1 MVTATE
7 EVYDFTYCVQ
17 RTELLA
23 VYLFCLV
30 LLLKMTTSTI
40 TRSLSAGELHGD
52 NSVYL
57 NNRTKAV
64 DKKLVR
70 IAVAKQSLAFRSRN
84 NSSSGDKKEQILVA
98 AMKDL
103 EASKQPTFV
112 EFGRYV
118 FLITGSPSDD
128 CLNNYMD
135 TLKRAGVKHVVRL
148 CESLYNAEKL
158 VDAGFKHHDWPFEDG
173 GVPSGEIIQKW
184 LSLLSCV
191 TDNENTTKTMER
203 AGFQGLNKSSSVAL
217 RKEEV
222 GDNSSK
228 ISIALHCKTGL
239 GRAPVMVAIA
249 LIEMGMDALDA
260 IGYIRARRRGAI
272 NSRQLLFLEQYKPKG
287 FHNLTNVRKDERPCR
302 MM

>member
-1 MVTATE
+1 
-7 EVYDFTYCVQ
+7 
-17 RTELLA
+17 
-23 VYLFCLV
+23 
-30 LLLKMTTSTI
+30 MTSSTI
-40 TRSLSAGELHGD
+40 VQSLSTGELYSDGYV
-52 NSVYL
+52 SGK
-57 NNRTKAV
+57 NRPKVV

-70 IAVAKQSLAFRSRN
+70 IVVAKQSLAFRSRN
-84 NSSSGDKKEQILVA
+84 NSSSGDKKEQMLVA
-98 AMKDL
+98 AIKDL
-103 EASKQPTFV
+103 EGVLSLGERNSEAFRRGLASKQPTFI

-128 CLNNYMD
+128 CLDSYID

-173 GVPSGEIIQKW
+173 GVPSVELLQKW

-191 TDNENTTKTMER
+191 TDNDNAKRTAER
-203 AGFQGLNKSSSVAL
+203 AGSQTLNNKGHFVDSSQRDVS
-217 RKEEV
+217 
-222 GDNSSK
+222 GDCSDSLSK
-228 ISIALHCKTGL
+228 ISIAVHCKTGL

-272 NSRQLLFLEQYKPKG
+272 NSRQLMFLEQYKPKG
-287 FHNLTNVRKDERPCR
+287 IHNLTNIRKDERPCR

>member
-1 MVTATE
+1 
-7 EVYDFTYCVQ
+7 
-17 RTELLA
+17 
-23 VYLFCLV
+23 
-30 LLLKMTTSTI
+30 MTTSTI

-103 EASKQPTFV
+103 EGVLSLGERNAETFRRGLASKQPTFV

>member
-1 MVTATE
+1 
-7 EVYDFTYCVQ
+7 
-17 RTELLA
+17 
-23 VYLFCLV
+23 
-30 LLLKMTTSTI
+30 MTTSTI
-40 TRSLSAGELHGD
+40 TRSLSTGALNTD
-52 NSVYL
+52 NSAVL
-57 NNRTKAV
+57 NNRSKAV

-70 IAVAKQSLAFRSRN
+70 IVVAKHSLASRFRN
-84 NSSSGDKKEQILVA
+84 NSSSADKKEQILVA

-103 EASKQPTFV
+103 EGVLSLGERNSEAFRRGLASKQPTFIQL
-112 EFGRYV
+112 GRYV
-118 FLITGSPSDD
+118 FLITGSPSED

-173 GVPSGEIIQKW
+173 GVPSAEIIQKW

-191 TDNENTTKTMER
+191 TDNETVTKTS
-203 AGFQGLNKSSSVAL
+203 GKVVFQGSNKLSSVASHT
-217 RKEEV
+217 EERV
-222 GDNSSK
+222 GEGLADNSSK
-228 ISIALHCKTGL
+228 ISIAIHCKTGL

-287 FHNLTNVRKDERPCR
+287 FHNLTNMRKDERPCR